1 MHSLD
6 LTALSFRVLHGLDV
20 SFIFNKRDEYFISSA
35 INICYDGELDI
46 ESQGGAMFGS
56 GLHVLDM
63 IVCGYV
69 ASLTCF

>member
-6 LTALSFRVLHGLDV
+6 LTAPFFSCTSPLL
-20 SFIFNKRDEYFISSA
+20 IFNKRDEYFISSA

-46 ESQGGAMFGS
+46 ESQGGAMFSS
-56 GLHVLDM
+56 GLHALDM

-69 ASLTCF
+69 ALLTCF

>member
-6 LTALSFRVLHGLDV
+6 QTAPCFFVCTSPLL
-20 SFIFNKRDEYFISSA
+20 IFNKRDEYFISSA
-35 INICYDGELDI
+35 LNICYDGELDI
-46 ESQGGAMFGS
+46 ESQGGAMFSS